1 MLNQTTSAAYE
12 WPQFDKVFICFDAL
26 EYQCII
32 QAIDGHL
39 ASLRKIAESEIF
51 TIPEDHYKLVIDY
64 YEVLRARMLHIVSAQ
79 GVEEAKQ
86 IILKNIENGQYNPI
100 K

>member
-39 ASLRKIAESEIF
+39 HALKKSKEVLE
-51 TIPEDHYKLVIDY
+51 IPEDYYTLVIDY

-86 IILKNIENGQYNPI
+86 IILKNIEDGKYNPI